1 MLRECKCKSTVCVG
15 QSKRE
20 CLFLKEREGERETVC
35 VSERSRTK
43 KKWRVC
49 GSFVEGFEN

>member
-1 MLRECKCKSTVCVG
+1 MQEYSVCIG

-20 CLFLKEREGERETVC
+20 CLFLKEREGGRETVC

>member
-1 MLRECKCKSTVCVG
+1 MQEYSVCIG

-20 CLFLKEREGERETVC
+20 CLFLKEREGGRETVC

-43 KKWRVC
+43 MACMWLFC
-49 GSFVEGFEN
+49 GRI